1 MGLAQ
6 SAEAPDSPEN
16 FDLTVDVEL
25 DPDAL
30 APTYHTPGSGAFTI
44 FAPRDMRLDYGRWTL
59 IHTGVTFR
67 LPFMLVISV
76 DALNPDPTLL
86 VHGTVLDCD
95 SEELCL
101 WLCYWPNGPSVEQTT
116 WKPMEVRRGDPI
128 ARGLVLPIARPEFR
142 LFETEAERV

>member
-6 SAEAPDSPEN
+6 SAEAPDAPED

-25 DPDAL
+25 DPDAF
-30 APTYHTPGSGAFTI
+30 APAYHPPGSGAFTI
-44 FAPRDMRLDYGRWTL
+44 CAPRDLSLDCGRWTL
-59 IHTGVTFR
+59 IHTGLTFR

-86 VHGTVLDCD
+86 VHRTVLDCE

-101 WLCYWPNGPSVEQTT
+101 WLCYWPGAPPVVSDDMD
-116 WKPMEVRRGDPI
+116 PMEVRRGDPI

>member
-44 FAPRDMRLDYGRWTL
+44 FAPRDIRLDPGQWAL

-67 LPFMLVISV
+67 LPFMLVVSV

-86 VHGTVLDCD
+86 VHRTVLDCE
-95 SEELCL
+95 SEELLL
-101 WLCYWPNGPSVEQTT
+101 WLCYWPNGPPVVANNRD
-116 WKPMEVRRGDPI
+116 PMQVRRGDPI
-128 ARGLVLPIARPEFR
+128 ARGLVLPVARPELR